1 MMKDIFIFS
10 QDPDCKDYRR
20 VHKKEYPTE
29 QGDMI
34 QLDMGDGNTKECYP
48 MDPGSGWCNGTTFSK
63 EKVRSSRRRLKNYL
77 VKAHPH
83 LPQQYNIIYSNYV
96 IYS

>member
-1 MMKDIFIFS
+1 MMKDIFIIFS

-34 QLDMGDGNTKECYP
+34 QLDMGDGSTKECYP

-63 EKVRSSRRRLKNYL
+63 EKV
-77 VKAHPH
+77 
-83 LPQQYNIIYSNYV
+83 
-96 IYS
+96 

>member
-1 MMKDIFIFS
+1 MKDIFIFF

-20 VHKKEYPTE
+20 AHKKEYPTE

-48 MDPGSGWCNGTTFSK
+48 LKSGSGWCNGTTFSK
-63 EKVRSSRRRLKNYL
+63 EKV
-77 VKAHPH
+77 
-83 LPQQYNIIYSNYV
+83 
-96 IYS
+96 